1 MPGMP
6 WRLSRFFIRDLEG
19 STSDSDSS
27 DHEIQKIVKRPIM
40 WVPEGAEITRAGDKE
55 FETVMSAQGFTEDA
69 ENEFTDDDDDYW
81 YNSLGIK
88 NPAKEKPVASVSLMP
103 REAATTKDDTKR
115 RGTKRRGPW
124 PGDKT
129 NVTPPWRRQRQPSV
143 VQSYAYRGK

>member
-6 WRLSRFFIRDLEG
+6 WRLSRFFARDLEG

-40 WVPEGAEITRAGDKE
+40 WVREGAKIARAGDKE
-55 FETVMSAQGFTEDA
+55 FETMTSAQGFTEDA
-69 ENEFTDDDDDYW
+69 ENEFIDDNDDYW
-81 YNSLGIK
+81 YDSLGIK
-88 NPAKEKPVASVSLMP
+88 NPAKEVSLMP
-103 REAATTKDDTKR
+103 REAATKDDTKR